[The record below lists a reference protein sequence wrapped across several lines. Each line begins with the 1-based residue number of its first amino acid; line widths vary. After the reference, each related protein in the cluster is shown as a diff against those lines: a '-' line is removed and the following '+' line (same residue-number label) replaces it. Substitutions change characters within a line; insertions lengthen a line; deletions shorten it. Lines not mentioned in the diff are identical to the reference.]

1 MYPFLGTSREGSK
14 GGIFKKTKKPF
25 INSTF
30 INGIYIPRNVDKC
43 QSH

>member
-1 MYPFLGTSREGSK
+1 MYPFLATTREVSK

-25 INSTF
+25 INSTN
-30 INGIYIPRNVDKC
+30 ITRNVDKC